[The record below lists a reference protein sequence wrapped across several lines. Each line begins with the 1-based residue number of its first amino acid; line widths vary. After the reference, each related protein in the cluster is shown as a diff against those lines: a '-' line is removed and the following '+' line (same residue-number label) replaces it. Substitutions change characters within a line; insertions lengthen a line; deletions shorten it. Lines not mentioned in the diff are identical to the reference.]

1 MEIKEFLDKSEA
13 YLKEN
18 LIIRRSFI
26 QNLCIISAAIAAF
39 SIPLFFSP
47 YADPFILFASIILLL
62 IVIIIGMI
70 YLKND
75 LEYENDTLVMMRE
88 AVLTEN
94 KELHSSLIKEMENR
108 KGKKTYALDWMT
120 YLLSGGIVLMII
132 SLGNRI
138 IPKLF
143 NK

>member
-1 MEIKEFLDKSEA
+1 MDVKEWLDKSEV

-18 LIIRRSFI
+18 IIIRRSFI
-26 QNLCIISAAIAAF
+26 QNLCIISAAIASF
-39 SIPLFFSP
+39 SMPLFFSP
-47 YADPFILFASIILLL
+47 YADPFSLFASIVLLL
-62 IVIIIGMI
+62 MVIVIGMV
-70 YLKND
+70 YLKKD
-75 LEYENDTLVMMRE
+75 LEYESDTLTKMRE
-88 AVLTEN
+88 AVLN
-94 KELHSSLIKEMENR
+94 KNQELHLSLIKEMENR

-120 YLLSGGIVLMII
+120 YLLSGGIILMII